1 MKRTIRVFLGCTLL
15 SVSLLG
21 CGLKQVTMRSGDKTI
36 MTPSDEQQD
45 VDYIKQIC
53 GVTEEDSVY
62 EIEDV
67 ILAVSTDNDYEKSFQ
82 LKFGEEST
90 SFVVTCYAYNLYE
103 VVFEGREYLYIGSKD
118 DFGGNGLTVV
128 PIYDI
133 SAAKPYYMEN
143 GYGLYTEDKN
153 AISGI
158 DDIRLTRVSQDFGS
172 TLLIRH
178 FHIEEGIPVPNDEFA
193 YCVTDMDSQQQDSSK
208 ACGHT
213 ITAVKDMEADMADSI
228 DSDDFSK
235 KTIPAGT
242 KLTYYKISDN
252 KEIFFVTDDGQVVRF
267 TYTDN
272 SVLDGVYTTSDF
284 EDVPVFG

>member
-21 CGLKQVTMRSGDKTI
+21 CGLKQVTMGSGDKTI
-36 MTPSDEQQD
+36 MTPSDETQD
-45 VDYIKQIC
+45 SITEIC
-53 GVTEEDSVY
+53 EVTREDSEY
-62 EIEDV
+62 EIGDV
-67 ILAVSTDNDYEKSFQ
+67 TLAVATENEFEKSFE

-90 SFVVTCYAYNLYE
+90 SFIITCFEYKLYQ
-103 VVFEGREYLYIGSKD
+103 VVFEGREYLYIGSSN
-118 DFGGNGLTVV
+118 DFGGYGLTVV

-143 GYGLYTEDKN
+143 AYGLYTEDKN

-158 DDIRLTRVSQDFGS
+158 DDIRLTRVSQVFGS

-178 FHIEEGIPVPNDEFA
+178 FHIEEGIPVPNDKFA
-193 YCVTDMDSQQQDSSK
+193 YYVTDMDSQQQDSSK
-208 ACGHT
+208 ACGDT

-228 DSDDFSK
+228 DSGDFSK

-267 TYTDN
+267 TSTDN